1 VMIPLWA
8 LTTWLFLRS
17 FQTRG
22 VGFAALAGVAA
33 AAAMLGKY
41 WSIFL
46 LASLVIA
53 VLVDQRRVA
62 YFRSP
67 APYVTIATGALALA
81 PHIVWLYGNHFTA
94 FGYALGSHPATWWS
108 AIGSC
113 FSYVVGALAYLV
125 VPTLIVVALARPSVA
140 AIRDT
145 LWPHDPDRRLALL
158 IFALPLL
165 LPAIAALATREEII
179 SLWAMGSMT
188 LFPVVLLSS
197 PALVISRAAAAVILG
212 VAIALPVLATA
223 AAPAIAVI
231 IHQNGVSNF
240 ASHYRLV
247 AEAMEKAWRATT
259 DRPLRVVG
267 SYDNLVDGVVFYLSD
282 RPSTFEVVSPA
293 RTPWVDEARIER
305 EGIAL
310 VCPVTLPE
318 CMRAVNERAAKNP
331 AAKRVEVEIS
341 RRYFGVGD
349 RPERYLIVTIP
360 PRG

>member
-1 VMIPLWA
+1 
-8 LTTWLFLRS
+8 
-17 FQTRG
+17 
-22 VGFAALAGVAA
+22 
-33 AAAMLGKY
+33 
-41 WSIFL
+41 
-46 LASLVIA
+46 
-53 VLVDQRRVA
+53 
-62 YFRSP
+62 
-67 APYVTIATGALALA
+67 
-81 PHIVWLYGNHFTA
+81 
-94 FGYALGSHPATWWS
+94 
-108 AIGSC
+108 
-113 FSYVVGALAYLV
+113 
-125 VPTLIVVALARPSVA
+125 
-140 AIRDT
+140 
-145 LWPHDPDRRLALL
+145 
-158 IFALPLL
+158 LL
-165 LPAIAALATREEII
+165 LPAIAALATREEIV

-240 ASHYRLV
+240 ATHYRLV
-247 AEAMEKAWRATT
+247 AEAMEKAWRAST